1 MTLLPANVLHASTVP
16 IISFLQ
22 ASVFSLVPTVATG
35 HTFPMEIAFPSAISA
50 TSLTIQMVSALP
62 VAMDQLLIQTTDAY
76 IAFHAEKDNIVL
88 LTERAQ
94 KLAAIVETMTLK
106 PASA

>member
-1 MTLLPANVLHASTVP
+1 
-16 IISFLQ
+16 
-22 ASVFSLVPTVATG
+22 
-35 HTFPMEIAFPSAISA
+35 MEIAFPWVISA

-76 IAFHAEKDNIVL
+76 IAFHAEKDNTVL

-94 KLAAIVETMTLK
+94 KLGAIVETMTLK
-106 PASA
+106 PASAWLVLPILNLMMEVPAAMLLIIC